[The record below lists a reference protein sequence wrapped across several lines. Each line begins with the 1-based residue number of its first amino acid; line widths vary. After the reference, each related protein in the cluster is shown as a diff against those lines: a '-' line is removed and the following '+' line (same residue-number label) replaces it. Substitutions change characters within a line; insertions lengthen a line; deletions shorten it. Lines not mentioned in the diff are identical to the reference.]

1 MKYLILIRDTIERSE
16 SDKLEEIF
24 DEQRDIKNIE
34 RIFYG
39 EILFLNK
46 KIQELKNAIKY
57 EEKEKDKDK
66 KKFTNNDM
74 IKDL

>member
-46 KIQELKNAIKY
+46 KIHELKNAIKY
-57 EEKEKDKDK
+57 EQKEKDKDK